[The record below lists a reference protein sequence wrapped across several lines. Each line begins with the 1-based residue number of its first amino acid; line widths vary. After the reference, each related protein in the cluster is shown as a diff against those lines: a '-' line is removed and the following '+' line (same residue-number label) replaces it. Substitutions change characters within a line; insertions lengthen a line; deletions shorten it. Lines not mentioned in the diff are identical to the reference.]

1 MPEVQKRRNLP
12 NRTLEFPDSLPGFAL
27 RTSTILFQLVQGLL
41 RLNHALCDELLLCE
55 ELVLWP
61 GRDVEISIMTTI
73 LDVIILDT
81 VFAPEKCLDHCC
93 PGARL
98 DAARDGGPGEEEKG
112 D

>member
-1 MPEVQKRRNLP
+1 MEFSHGLP
-12 NRTLEFPDSLPGFAL
+12 WFTLW
-27 RTSTILFQLVQGLL
+27 TSTILLKLVQCLL
-41 RLNHALCDELLLCE
+41 GFNHSLCDKLLLCE

-61 GRDVEISIMTTI
+61 GRDVEIGIMTTF
-73 LDVIILDT
+73 LDVLILDT
-81 VFAPEKCLDHCC
+81 VLAPEKCLDHCR

>member
-1 MPEVQKRRNLP
+1 M
-12 NRTLEFPDSLPGFAL
+12 EFPHSLPWLAL
-27 RTSTILFQLVQGLL
+27 WTSTILLKLVQGLL
-41 RLNHALCDELLLCE
+41 GFNHSLCDELLLCE

-61 GRDVEISIMTTI
+61 GRDVEISIITTI
-73 LDVIILDT
+73 LDIIILDT